1 MNDNLQDLQA
11 ALNKNITDPDGQPT
25 EDDTSIEEPAPQEK
39 TEVEEPTEAEKPAES
54 KGEESNPEPEE
65 DETEHVE
72 DEEGKKY
79 VPEKR
84 FKDVY
89 KKGKEAE
96 RRAKELEAQLRAVSS
111 QAIKQPLNPVPRDKA
126 DALETELLFNQFPPF
141 DPTSDE
147 YDEDLDKTAANIYL
161 ASQGAKTKLEAARE
175 AMQLAKKFAAR
186 TTSIKE
192 ETKTF
197 KKGVSES
204 ITVKGGQ
211 RVEPQPDPDKM
222 SAAEIEAY
230 LKEHKQ
236 W

>member
-1 MNDNLQDLQA
+1 MDDNAEQLKA
-11 ALNKNITDPDGQPT
+11 ALNKQMTDENGQLL
-25 EDDTSIEEPAPQEK
+25 EEDTSVETPAPQEE
-39 TEVEEPTEAEKPAES
+39 TEIEEPTKSEKTAES
-54 KGEESNPEPEE
+54 KGEEAKAEPEE
-65 DETEHVE
+65 DEMEHVE

-126 DALETELLFNQFPPF
+126 DALETELLFNQFPSF
-141 DPTSDE
+141 DPTTDD
-147 YDEDLDKTAANIYL
+147 YDEDLDKTAASIYL
-161 ASQGAKTKLEAARE
+161 AAQGAKTKIEAARE
-175 AMQLAKKFAAR
+175 AMQLAKKFAAK

-204 ITVKGGQ
+204 ITVRGGQ
-211 RVEPQPDPDKM
+211 RVEPQVDPDKM
-222 SAAEIEAY
+222 SADEIEAY
-230 LKEHKQ
+230 LKAHKQ